1 MSWRKKDIPQLQITD
16 KVIDVSVVL
25 VAQVRRVEV
34 VEEAVEI
41 PHLPLVK
48 KIGVIPETIEI
59 PQSLSDVRGVVQN
72 IATDSGS
79 SVGSTQ
85 QQHNQHRKQQRQQAG
100 QTEEG

>member
-1 MSWRKKDIPQLQITD
+1 MWSMSLFSWSHRFHELK
-16 KVIDVSVVL
+16 
-25 VAQVRRVEV
+25 V

-41 PHLPLVK
+41 PQLQAVK

-72 IATDSGS
+72 IGTDSRS

-85 QQHNQHRKQQRQQAG
+85 QQHNHHRKQQWQQAADRRRREG
-100 QTEEG
+100 RGREEKG